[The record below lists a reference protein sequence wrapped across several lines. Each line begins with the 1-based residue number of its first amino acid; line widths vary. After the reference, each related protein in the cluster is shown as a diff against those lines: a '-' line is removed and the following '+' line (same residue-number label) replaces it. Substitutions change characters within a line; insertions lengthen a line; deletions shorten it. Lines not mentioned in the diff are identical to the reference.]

1 MCDPLPDP
9 LFVCHTPFN
18 IGNGNIV
25 SRPSTITPPTGISRG
40 VFRVTILVPLAQLT
54 HDQRTPAVSFEQV
67 VGAAVPA
74 AVCRWGLCPC
84 CPGVGRCLSGV
95 NNHSQQ
101 AAGMFRRTKGL
112 YNLLLSINYC
122 YAVVYIIPW
131 AHYHPPP
138 RGISNRVFMV
148 TISVPLA
155 QLTNDQRTLAVS
167 FEQVV
172 GAAVPAAVCLWGL
185 CPCCPGVGRSL
196 GGKQSL

>member
-1 MCDPLPDP
+1 LCESQSSFYPPPTCKAYTIAILLHDPCPMCDPLPDP

-112 YNLLLSINYC
+112 
-122 YAVVYIIPW
+122 
-131 AHYHPPP
+131 
-138 RGISNRVFMV
+138 
-148 TISVPLA
+148 
-155 QLTNDQRTLAVS
+155 
-167 FEQVV
+167 
-172 GAAVPAAVCLWGL
+172 
-185 CPCCPGVGRSL
+185 SL
-196 GGKQSL
+196 GLTRCGTSGERVKG